1 MANPV
6 EVVRALW
13 EAHATGGLDAA
24 LDVAGEEIVWQPH
37 LTGGRVF
44 RTTAELRE
52 AFAALTADGTRI
64 EAELHSIEEHD
75 AVVLASGMLR
85 VHRNGTAEE
94 SAVHWAYHF
103 RDGRLWR
110 QSTHASRQDALDA
123 LFALRTAAAASLDIA
138 EQASNGEQVVRVDGE
153 LDIATAPELES
164 ALLRARPR
172 GERVILDLAE
182 LRFMDSTGLRVL
194 LRATKAAKDGRW
206 ELFLRNVPHNV
217 RRLFA
222 LSGVQDA
229 VPPDAPPDLGE

>member
-1 MANPV
+1 MASPV

-24 LDVAGEEIVWQPH
+24 LDVAGDEIVWQPH

-52 AFAALTADGTRI
+52 AFAALTADGTSI
-64 EAELHSIEEHD
+64 EAELHGIEEHEG
-75 AVVLASGMLR
+75 VVLASGMLR

-94 SAVHWAYHF
+94 SAVHWAFHF
-103 RDGRLWR
+103 REGRLWR
-110 QSTHASRQDALDA
+110 QSTHASRQDALDS
-123 LFALRTAAAASLDIA
+123 LFALRTAAAALGVA
-138 EQASNGEQVVRVDGE
+138 EQASNGEQVVRVVGE
-153 LDIATAPELES
+153 LDIATAPELER
-164 ALLRARPR
+164 ALLRPRPR
-172 GERVILDLAE
+172 DERVILDLAD

-206 ELFLRNVPHNV
+206 ELYLRNVPHNI
-217 RRLFA
+217 RRLFM

-229 VPPDAPPDLGE
+229 VPPDVPLDLGE

>member
-1 MANPV
+1 MASPV
-6 EVVRALW
+6 EVVRTLW

-24 LDVAGEEIVWQPH
+24 LDAAGEDIVWQPH

-44 RTTAELRE
+44 RTTTELRE
-52 AFAALTADGTRI
+52 AFAALTADGSTI
-64 EAELHSIEEHD
+64 EAELHGIEEH
-75 AVVLASGMLR
+75 AGVVLVSGMLR

-123 LFALRTAAAASLDIA
+123 IFALRAAARPLGIA

-164 ALLRARPR
+164 ALLRPRPR
-172 GERVILDLAE
+172 DERVILDLAE
-182 LRFMDSTGLRVL
+182 LRFIDSTGLRVL

-229 VPPDAPPDLGE
+229 VPPEAPADLGE

>member
-1 MANPV
+1 MASPV
-6 EVVRALW
+6 EVVRELW
-13 EAHATGGLDAA
+13 EAHATGGLEAA

-44 RTTAELRE
+44 RTTTELRE
-52 AFAALTADGTRI
+52 AIAALTADGTSI
-64 EAELHSIEEHD
+64 EAELHGVEEHHG
-75 AVVLASGMLR
+75 VVLASGVLR

-94 SAVHWAYHF
+94 SAVHWAFHF
-103 RDGRLWR
+103 RNGRLWR

-123 LFALRTAAAASLDIA
+123 LFALRTAAAPLGIA
-138 EQASNGEQVVRVDGE
+138 EQASNGAQVVRVDGE

-164 ALLRARPR
+164 ALLRPRPR
-172 GERVILDLAE
+172 DERVILDLGE

-194 LRATKAAKDGRW
+194 LRASKAAKDGRW

>member
-1 MANPV
+1 MASPV

-24 LDVAGEEIVWQPH
+24 LDVVGDDVVWQPH

-52 AFAALTADGTRI
+52 AFAALTADGSII
-64 EAELHSIEEHD
+64 EAEVHGIEEHEG
-75 AVVLASGMLR
+75 VVLASGMLR

-103 RDGRLWR
+103 RNGRLWR

-123 LFALRTAAAASLDIA
+123 LFALRTAAAPLAIA

-164 ALLRARPR
+164 ALLRPRPR
-172 GERVILDLAE
+172 DERVILDLTA

-206 ELFLRNVPHNV
+206 ELFLRNVPNNI

-229 VPPDAPPDLGE
+229 VPPEAPPDLGE